1 MKAHWAEGRKGCSK
15 AYALLSRYALM
26 AWVTGIAPIGGLF
39 NGMVR
44 ALSIFCLLM
53 LALWPP
59 SSFNGAA
66 LAADEACGQAR
77 ALIILSNTHPS
88 YEECADGIE
97 QFLRSYSA
105 LVPERMTLGEAQA
118 MGPGQARRYSLVLPV
133 GSDATEFAVERFSK
147 VPVVFSMVLDPPG
160 EFLSR
165 PNVYGIC
172 LDLPV
177 SRYISWFR
185 EIIPGFS
192 TLGVLYT
199 ESSLH
204 KVQEMRQQAR
214 AAGVRFVALRVDN
227 LAELPARLDELSARV
242 QALLALPDEL
252 LYNRVIAPRIIYY
265 CIKNRLPF
273 AGLSANFTRAGALFS
288 LDVDYKRLG
297 RKAARI
303 AVSILRGGRPKRHLE
318 YPDSLIPHLNLRT
331 AKLIGLQLD
340 ARLISKFKVVVQ

>member
-1 MKAHWAEGRKGCSK
+1 M
-15 AYALLSRYALM
+15 
-26 AWVTGIAPIGGLF
+26 TGAAGPTAGSFHGAAR
-39 NGMVR
+39 V
-44 ALSIFCLLM
+44 LSILCPLM
-53 LALWPP
+53 LAFWLLF
-59 SSFNGAA
+59 SQNSAI

-97 QFLRSYSA
+97 QFLRSYSTLMA
-105 LVPERMTLGEAQA
+105 ERVTLSEARA
-118 MGPGQARRYSLVLPV
+118 MGPGQAGGYSVVLPV

-160 EFLSR
+160 ELLRR

-177 SRYISWFR
+177 SRYIAWFR
-185 EIIPGFS
+185 EMIPGFNS
-192 TLGVLYT
+192 LGVLYT

-204 KVQEMRQQAR
+204 KVQEIRQQAR
-214 AAGVRFVALRVDN
+214 AAGVKLVALRVDN

-242 QALLALPDEL
+242 QALLSLPDEL

-273 AGLSANFTRAGALFS
+273 AGLSVNFTRAGALFS

-297 RKAARI
+297 RKAARM
-303 AVSILRGGRPKRHLE
+303 AVSILRGDRPKRRLE

-340 ARLISKFKVVVQ
+340 ARLISKFEIVVQ